1 LTLTIRAADIWTER
15 PNATRAENHLR
26 RNARIGASR
35 VTVHCAD
42 YKCGHSVTMYRALWP
57 DNVRLSDLEERFVC
71 TVCGPRGA
79 DVRPLTN
86 PLGLGLVVRA
96 LNKLKRML

>member
-1 LTLTIRAADIWTER
+1 
-15 PNATRAENHLR
+15 
-26 RNARIGASR
+26 
-35 VTVHCAD
+35 
-42 YKCGHSVTMYRALWP
+42 MYRALWP

>member
-1 LTLTIRAADIWTER
+1 
-15 PNATRAENHLR
+15 
-26 RNARIGASR
+26 
-35 VTVHCAD
+35 
-42 YKCGHSVTMYRALWP
+42 MYPALWP

-71 TVCGPRGA
+71 TVCGHCGA

-86 PLGLGLVVRA
+86 QLGLGLVVRA